1 MRIEVFVSRLVYQ
14 LNENTFV
21 PQLRDKVFDLKLIRP
36 KQLVFHCFVLM
47 DNRFV
52 VVRAR
57 LFGLLTS
64 HLQSSLLKILSSVID
79 KEQSLEIAIV
89 DVLNGRV

>member
-1 MRIEVFVSRLVYQ
+1 MGIELFVSGSVYQ
-14 LNENTFV
+14 LNKKYICLTTQRQSIRSE
-21 PQLRDKVFDLKLIRP
+21 LIRP